1 MFKGVRDLW
10 RREFFPF
17 FFLSIDKFF
26 ADFLPFPRFFFVWLL
41 LFPVMTEELE
51 DCIVRP
57 PRATYTTDELVGGP
71 SGKFAVGLLPGS
83 REDFELTNK
92 RGEKLKCSYYKPVG
106 PRVPQELPCVI
117 YCHCNSGSRVDANE
131 VVSLIVPCGTA
142 VLALDFAGSG
152 HSDGE
157 YVSLG
162 VKEVDDVEA
171 AVHWLRERGR
181 SPIAMWGR
189 SMGAVI
195 CLLYGQRDPT
205 IAGIVMDSPFSNL
218 VTLMEELAVD
228 QGLRMPKYMLKSL
241 ISFLRY
247 TIRKKCQFDIYQSD
261 PLSAAQSS
269 FIPALFGHGKE
280 DDFIAFEHSEKLFKA
295 YAGDKNLIS
304 FEGNHNSVR
313 PTFFNT
319 SVMIFLHNVLQRN
332 LSDDPAQMSVAGS
345 FDFQSGY
352 GMENCFV

>member
-1 MFKGVRDLW
+1 
-10 RREFFPF
+10 
-17 FFLSIDKFF
+17 
-26 ADFLPFPRFFFVWLL
+26 
-41 LFPVMTEELE
+41 
-51 DCIVRP
+51 
-57 PRATYTTDELVGGP
+57 
-71 SGKFAVGLLPGS
+71 
-83 REDFELTNK
+83 
-92 RGEKLKCSYYKPVG
+92 
-106 PRVPQELPCVI
+106 
-117 YCHCNSGSRVDANE
+117 
-131 VVSLIVPCGTA
+131 
-142 VLALDFAGSG
+142 
-152 HSDGE
+152 
-157 YVSLG
+157 
-162 VKEVDDVEA
+162 
-171 AVHWLRERGR
+171 
-181 SPIAMWGR
+181 MWGR